1 MRQREVN
8 PVSAP
13 PTLNRFLPLLVVLIA
28 GSGCAALVYEMVW
41 YQLLELVV
49 GSSGVSLGVLL
60 GTFMGGLCLGSLL
73 LPRLI
78 SSRWHPL
85 RVYGLLELGIGV
97 CGILALFGIPYVGR
111 LYVAAAGHGLP
122 GILLRAVVCAVCLL
136 VPTTLMGAT
145 LPAIARWVET
155 TPRGVSWLGFF
166 YAGNTCGAVFGC
178 LLAGFYLLRVYD
190 SASATYFAALVNVA
204 VALFSFKLAARARH
218 AEPVRKPAQAP
229 VERVTGAWAVYV
241 TIALSGL
248 SALGAEVIWTRLLS
262 LTLGGTV
269 YTFSIILAVFLIGI
283 GIGSGLGSA
292 WARKSLQPR
301 FALGLCQFFL
311 AAAFAWTAFMIAR
324 ALPYWP
330 LNASLLTSPWY
341 TFQAHLVRCLL
352 AALPAALLWGAS
364 FPLALAAVARRG
376 QDSGRLVGGIYA
388 ANTIGAILG
397 ALAFSLVLIPWIGTQ
412 NSQRVLVGLAAVSAL
427 VALVSPAEPGR
438 PRLRFAGA
446 AVMAVSLGI
455 VAVLIW
461 SVARIPWEVVAYGR
475 QSLEGRE
482 RLKLRPTGTAGLL
495 QMAEGMNASIAIT
508 EWTDGKRMFHVSG
521 KVEASGELFDM
532 RLQRMLGDLPALLH
546 PAPRSVMVVGFGA
559 GVTAG
564 SFVPYPSVEKI
575 VICEIEPLIPK
586 LATQYFSRENYNVLH
601 DKRTQV
607 VYDDAR
613 HYILT
618 TREKFDVITSDPI
631 HPWVKGSATLY
642 SKEYFEMC
650 KQRLNPGGLFT
661 QWVPLYETNVDTVK
675 TELATF
681 FEVFPNGSFWGN
693 EVDGVG
699 YDGLLLG
706 QAGPATINV
715 DQIERR
721 LARRDYVPVANSM
734 SEAGFDSA
742 LSLLATYAG
751 QASDMKAWLKDAP
764 VNRDRDLRLQY
775 LAGMGLNFQ
784 ERDTIYSEILRQRKF
799 PENLFV
805 ASDSVTAVL
814 RELLGGPG
822 REIGATTPET
832 LEALRARAGQR
843 DGIAQFNLGIM
854 YYQGQGVAQDYAEAA
869 RWYRKAAELG
879 VTKAQFNLGVMYARG
894 RGVALDYAESARW
907 YRKAAEQ
914 GDVSAQFNLGVMY
927 HQGQGVA
934 QDYAEAIRWISKA
947 AEQGDPNAQF
957 NLGISYGQGQGVAQ
971 DYVKAHLWLNL
982 AASQASGDNRRVF
995 ADSRDALA
1003 RKMSP
1008 SQIAEAQRL
1017 AREWKPR

>member
-1 MRQREVN
+1 M
-8 PVSAP
+8 
-13 PTLNRFLPLLVVLIA
+13 FLIA
-28 GSGCAALVYEMVW
+28 GSGCAALVYEIVW

-85 RVYGLLELGIGV
+85 RVYGVLELGIGV
-97 CGILALFGIPYVGR
+97 CGILALIGIPYAGR
-111 LYVAAAGHGLP
+111 FYVAAAGHGLP
-122 GILLRAVVCAVCLL
+122 GILLRAAVCAVCLL

-145 LPAIARWVET
+145 LPALARWVET

-166 YAGNTCGAVFGC
+166 YASNTCGAVFGC
-178 LLAGFYLLRVYD
+178 LLAGFYLLRVHD
-190 SASATYFAALVNVA
+190 MATATYFAALLNGV
-204 VALFSFKLAARARH
+204 VALFSFKLAGRARH
-218 AEPVRKPAQAP
+218 VVPAGSPDQAP
-229 VERVTGAWAVYV
+229 VERAAGAWAVYV
-241 TIALSGL
+241 TIAISGL
-248 SALGAEVIWTRLLS
+248 SALGSEVIWTRLLS
-262 LTLGGTV
+262 LTLGATV
-269 YTFSIILAVFLIGI
+269 YTFSVILAVFLIGI
-283 GIGSGLGSA
+283 GIGSGLGSV
-292 WARKSLQPR
+292 WARKSPQPSL
-301 FALGLCQFFL
+301 ALGLCQFFL
-311 AAAFAWTAFMIAR
+311 AAAIAWAAFVITR

-341 TFQAHLVRCLL
+341 IFQAHLVRCLL
-352 AALPAALLWGAS
+352 AALPASLLWGAS
-364 FPLALAAVARRG
+364 FPLALAAVAKRG
-376 QDSGRLVGGIYA
+376 QDPGRLVGGVYA
-388 ANTIGAILG
+388 ANTVGAILG
-397 ALAFSLVLIPWIGTQ
+397 ALAFSMVLIPWIGTQ
-412 NSQRVLVGLAAVSAL
+412 DSQRVLIGLAAVSASVVL
-427 VALVSPAEPGR
+427 VWTAGPSR
-438 PRLRFAGA
+438 PRLRIAGA
-446 AVMAVSLGI
+446 AALAASLGM
-455 VAVLIW
+455 VAVLSW

-475 QSLEGRE
+475 QSQQGRE
-482 RLKLRPTGTAGLL
+482 KLKLRPTGTAGIL

-532 RLQRMLGDLPALLH
+532 RLQRMLAHLPALLH
-546 PAPRSVMVVGFGA
+546 PAPRSVLVVGFGA

-586 LATQYFSRENYNVLH
+586 LATQYFSRENYNVLY

-618 TREKFDVITSDPI
+618 AREKFDIITSDPI

-650 KQRLNPGGLFT
+650 KQHLNPGGLFT
-661 QWVPLYETNVDTVK
+661 QWVPLYETNMDTVK

-699 YDGLLLG
+699 YDGVLLG

-715 DQIERR
+715 DQVEQR

-734 SEAGFDSA
+734 SEADFDSA
-742 LSLLATYAG
+742 LSLLASYAG
-751 QASDMKAWLKDAP
+751 QASDMKAWLKDAQ

-784 ERDTIYSEILRQRKF
+784 ERGTIYSEILRQRRF

-814 RELLGGPG
+814 RELFRGPG
-822 REIGATTPET
+822 QEIGASTPES
-832 LEALRARAGQR
+832 LRARAEQG
-843 DGIAQFNLGIM
+843 DGISQFNLGIM
-854 YYQGQGVAQDYAEAA
+854 YYQGQGVVQDYAEAA

-879 VTKAQFNLGVMYARG
+879 VTKAQFNLGVMYAQG
-894 RGVALDYAESARW
+894 RGVARDYAEAARW

-914 GDVSAQFNLGVMY
+914 GDPGAQFNLGVMY

-934 QDYAEAIRWISKA
+934 QDYAEAVRWIRKA

-971 DYVKAHLWLNL
+971 DYVQAHLWLSL
-982 AASQASGDNRRVF
+982 AVSNASETNRRVP